1 MVVTRGRASGQ
12 EVGLGKA
19 IEVGT
24 KGRARVKVRG
34 MARIKT

>member
-1 MVVTRGRASGQ
+1 MVVTRGRASGL

-24 KGRARVKVRG
+24 KGREG
-34 MARIKT
+34 YG

>member
-1 MVVTRGRASGQ
+1 MVVTRGRAS
-12 EVGLGKA
+12 GLGKA

-34 MARIKT
+34 MARIKA